1 MKKHFPLV
9 ILVIISLVLAN
20 LVFKDDTA
28 FSYSKSSEEN
38 KQIAIMVY
46 DELKQEYVK
55 KSKIP
60 VGGYSIDKSRSYCT
74 NGGVISGY
82 SSLNGTIKYSINT
95 GDKCYVYFKTKDPD
109 IQIAVQ
115 TDGVVGTIPTGN
127 KYQANLSCT
136 NASSN
141 YNFNYRRIEI
151 SETSGETI
159 ACTLNYTQENISS
172 YPLLKDVVEDDATHV
187 QIASISYGY
196 RYQGKQP
203 DNWVWFND
211 ELWRIIG
218 SVPVCTNATIASGA
232 TSGTC
237 NERTNLVK
245 IIRNESIGG
254 LAYHRS
260 GTNTVW
266 GSGNTLYTLL
276 NEKYHGKGNAAGASP
291 CYGYSTYLGTCD
303 YRINGISKSEND
315 YYNKM
320 IESVHMNVGTVSST
334 STYIDV
340 AYDLETNLV
349 TEPTTIGLM
358 NVSDYGYAAS
368 GITYSSTDLSSLS
381 SSVVNN
387 WLYGNGYEWTMT
399 PYSTASV
406 MLVRINGYATY
417 GYAYYG
423 YATRPILYLDSGV
436 YIRGGTGTITN
447 PYILGL

>member
-1 MKKHFPLV
+1 MKNKKIV
-9 ILVIISLVLAN
+9 GCILGILILSMTVVFLYPKNEKKYLNYEGAMLAITIDGESASRIPSIN
-20 LVFKDDTA
+20 EKYTAEIECSNNVFAK
-28 FSYSKSSEEN
+28 YLPV
-38 KQIAIMVY
+38 KQ
-46 DELKQEYVK
+46 
-55 KSKIP
+55 
-60 VGGYSIDKSRSYCT
+60 T
-74 NGGVISGY
+74 NGEYKMAITFENLTQAGTTCHVNFISIKAENRDDY
-82 SSLNGTIKYSINT
+82 LLIKEVQRLN
-95 GDKCYVYFKTKDPD
+95 P
-109 IQIAVQ
+109 
-115 TDGVVGTIPTGN
+115 TDN
-127 KYQANLSCT
+127 
-136 NASSN
+136 
-141 YNFNYRRIEI
+141 
-151 SETSGETI
+151 
-159 ACTLNYTQENISS
+159 
-172 YPLLKDVVEDDATHV
+172 D
-187 QIASISYGY
+187 GY
-196 RYQGKQP
+196 RYSGKQP

-237 NERTNLVK
+237 NKRTNLVK

-254 LAYHRS
+254 LAYHS
-260 GTNTVW
+260 SETKTVW

-320 IESVHMNVGTVSST
+320 IESVHMNVGTVSNT
-334 STYIDV
+334 ATYIDA

-349 TEPTTIGLM
+349 TKQTAIGLM
-358 NVSDYGYAAS
+358 NISDYGYAAS
-368 GITYSSTDLSSLS
+368 GITYSSTYLSNLA
-381 SSVVNN
+381 SSVANN

-399 PYSTASV
+399 PYSAASV